1 MTYRKFIVA
10 LPNKIVVFTSSAAP
24 RSAEF
29 DPFFSILNRIDII
42 TMQLLESFDNN
53 LFSFNLDPV
62 AIVIEPLLDL

>member
-1 MTYRKFIVA
+1 M
-10 LPNKIVVFTSSAAP
+10 PNKIVVYTGSAAP
-24 RSAEF
+24 HSAEF

-53 LFSFNLDPV
+53 LFGFNLDPV